1 VEKFDRVVIGAG
13 VVGLAVAN
21 ALARA
26 GLQTLV
32 LEAESSFGTGI
43 SSRNSEVIHAGIY
56 YEQGSL
62 KARLCTA
69 GRDRLYEFCA
79 RYGVPHRRCGKLIVA
94 TSAAQESNLLSIQRA
109 AAANGV
115 ALTHLDGKAVRE
127 MEPDV
132 TAVSGLLSP
141 LTGIIDSH
149 AYMFALIGLIES
161 HGGTVVY
168 GSRVSRMWL
177 QRDGIAIGVNGEPPS
192 LLAGAVVNCAGL
204 AATAV
209 AAAVE
214 GLPQSSIPTSYLAK
228 GNYFTVDGRAPFT
241 HLVYPIPEPG
251 GLGIHLTLDLAG
263 RARFG
268 PDVEWIQTLDYAVD
282 QRRGDAFYAAVRR
295 YWPGL
300 PDGSLRAAYSGVRP
314 KISGPGEPAA
324 DFRIDA
330 PPGPDIPLVNL
341 FGIESPGLTASL
353 AIADHVTQLL
363 QDAGLGAGTE
373 ANH

>member
-1 VEKFDRVVIGAG
+1 VERIDRVVIGAG
-13 VVGLAVAN
+13 VVGLAVAA
-21 ALARA
+21 ALARD

-32 LEAESSFGTGI
+32 LETEASFGTGI

-62 KARLCTA
+62 KARFCTA

-94 TSAAQESNLLSIQRA
+94 TSPAQEPKLQDISRL

-115 ALTHLDGKAVRE
+115 ALTHLDRKAVLDL
-127 MEPDV
+127 EPEV
-132 TAVSGLLSP
+132 AACAGLLSP

-149 AYMFALIGLIES
+149 AYMFALIGLLES

-177 QRDGIAIGVNGEPPS
+177 QKDGIAIGVNGEAPE
-192 LLAGAVVNCAGL
+192 LLADAVVNCAGL
-204 AATAV
+204 TAPAV

-214 GLPQSSIPTSYLAK
+214 GLAQAGLPTAYLAK
-228 GNYFTVDGRAPFT
+228 GNYFTVDGRAPFS
-241 HLVYPIPEPG
+241 HLIYPIPEPG

-268 PDVEWIQTLDYAVD
+268 PDVEWIEALDYAVD
-282 QRRGDAFYAAVRR
+282 QRRAEKFYAAVRT
-295 YWPGL
+295 YWPRL
-300 PDGSLRAAYSGVRP
+300 PDGSLRAAYAGVRP
-314 KISGPGEPAA
+314 KISGPGQPAA
-324 DFRIDA
+324 DFRID
-330 PPGPDIPLVNL
+330 GPAATGAPLVNL

-353 AIADHVTQLL
+353 AIAEHVTGLL
-363 QDAGLGAGTE
+363 QSAGLGPTQ
-373 ANH
+373 

>member
-1 VEKFDRVVIGAG
+1 VEKIDRVVIGAG
-13 VVGLAVAN
+13 VVGLAVAH
-21 ALARA
+21 ALARD

-32 LEAESSFGTGI
+32 LEAEGSFGTGI

-56 YEQGSL
+56 YEPGSL
-62 KARLCTA
+62 KARFCTA
-69 GRDRLYEFCA
+69 GRDQLYEFCT

-94 TSAAQESNLLSIQRA
+94 TSTAQEANLQAIQRA

-115 ALTHLDGKAVRE
+115 ELTRLDGKALLDL
-127 MEPDV
+127 EPELA
-132 TAVSGLLSP
+132 AVAGLFSP

-149 AYMFALIGLIES
+149 AYMFALIGLLES

-168 GSRVSRMWL
+168 GSRVTRMWL
-177 QRDGIAIGVNGEPPS
+177 EEDGIAIGVNGEPPA

-209 AAAVE
+209 AACVD
-214 GLPQSSIPTSYLAK
+214 GLTQAGLPTSYLAK
-228 GNYFTVDGRAPFT
+228 GNYFTVDGRAPFR

-282 QRRGDAFYAAVRR
+282 QRRADKFYAAVRT
-295 YWPGL
+295 YWPRL
-300 PDGSLRAAYSGVRP
+300 PDGSLRAAYAGVRP
-314 KISGPGEPAA
+314 KISGPGQPAA
-324 DFRIDA
+324 DFRIDG
-330 PPGPDIPLVNL
+330 PPGPDVPLVNL

-353 AIADHVTQLL
+353 AIAAHVAGLL
-363 QDAGLGAGTE
+363 QI
-373 ANH
+373 